1 MEEQF
6 LYKPDFSVVGG
17 NRYFE
22 YKERRVNALVR
33 SEYYDNVSLWQR
45 QFNLYHWMQMNRD
58 HEFVLHWAKSDA
70 LLLQPHNSCAW
81 TPQGR
86 LRFDTR
92 TIDSTKAKI
101 NVEDCTYEEYFGSA
115 FETWLEWDTNPEVTL
130 RAPVTDLLTD
140 AIMRGTVMNIKA
152 VLTAGGLF
160 DSPNFR
166 PGVAT
171 NIRQA
176 FLKSAFVRR
185 GWMQAAREM
194 AAEDAAKY
202 AHLDNNLIAA
212 GDISND
218 GKQFTGNPL
227 ALFDARLAAAP
238 EKLYDAVTLGGQVG
252 YGAVQNVPVWL
263 VSPSVLRS
271 LHKKKQEQDAAL
283 ATNEVRITVETLQV
297 DMGAANA
304 APLTV
309 YRIDGIPVVPVT
321 EVNVFAEYLTGTP
334 HFDYLML
341 TGTVQLGGSFA
352 QIPSAPEDVAIRV
365 QQSTDN
371 RDLGK
376 TTYLAHMRL
385 AAAFNDTDYIAGGYR
400 FNEPA

>member
-6 LYKPDFSVVGG
+6 LYKPDFSVIGT

-33 SEYYDNVSLWQR
+33 AEYYDNVSLWQR
-45 QFNLYHWMQMNRD
+45 AFNLYYWMQINRD
-58 HEFVLHWAKSDA
+58 HEFVLHYQKSDA

-92 TIDSTKAKI
+92 SIESTKAKI
-101 NVEDCTYEEYFGSA
+101 NVEDCIDEYFGSA
-115 FETWLEWDTNPEVTL
+115 FETWMEWGTNPEVTL
-130 RAPVTDLLTD
+130 RAPITDLLTD
-140 AIMRGTVMNIKA
+140 AIMRGTVLNIKA

-160 DSPNFR
+160 ANPKFQ

-171 NIRQA
+171 TIRQA

-185 GWMQAAREM
+185 GWMQAAREL
-194 AAEDAAKY
+194 AAEDSEAY
-202 AHLDNNLIAA
+202 GHLDNNLIDTA
-212 GDISND
+212 DISND
-218 GKQFTGNPL
+218 GKQFTGDPL
-227 ALFDARLAAAP
+227 ALFDERLQSAP
-238 EKLYDAVTLGGQVG
+238 ERLYDAVTLGGQVG
-252 YGAVQNVPVWL
+252 FGAVENSVVWA

-271 LHKKKQEQDAAL
+271 IHKKKQEQDAAL
-283 ATNEVRITVETLQV
+283 ATNEVRITTETLQV

-304 APLTV
+304 RPLTV
-309 YRIDGIPVVPVT
+309 YRIDGIPVVPIT

-385 AAAFNDTDYIAGGYR
+385 AAAFNDTDYICGGYR

>member
-1 MEEQF
+1 MENF
-6 LYKPDFSVVGG
+6 LYKPDFSTIGS

-33 SEYYDNVSLWQR
+33 AEYYDNVSLWQR
-45 QFNLYHWMQMNRD
+45 AFNLYYWMQMNKD

-86 LRFDTR
+86 LRYDQR
-92 TIDSTKAKI
+92 SIESTKAKI
-101 NVEDCTYEEYFGSA
+101 NVEDCYDEYFGSA
-115 FETWLEWDTNPEVTL
+115 FETWMEWGTSPEVVK

-140 AIMRGTVMNIKA
+140 SIMRSTVMNIKA

-160 DSPNFR
+160 QDPKFL

-194 AAEDAAKY
+194 AADKPAKY
-202 AHLDNNLIAA
+202 AHLDNNLIQNA
-212 GDISND
+212 DISND
-218 GKQFTGNPL
+218 GKKFTGDPL
-227 ALFDARLAAAP
+227 ALFDARLQAAP

-252 YGAVQNVPVWL
+252 FGAVQNVPVWL
-263 VSPSVLRS
+263 VSTSVLRS
-271 LHKKKQEQDAAL
+271 IHLKKQEQDAAL
-283 ATNEVRITVETLQV
+283 ATNQVRITVDTLQV
-297 DMGAANA
+297 DMGQANA

-309 YRIDGIPVVPVT
+309 YRIDGIPAIPVT

-385 AAAFNDTDYIAGGYR
+385 AAAFNDTDYISGGYR